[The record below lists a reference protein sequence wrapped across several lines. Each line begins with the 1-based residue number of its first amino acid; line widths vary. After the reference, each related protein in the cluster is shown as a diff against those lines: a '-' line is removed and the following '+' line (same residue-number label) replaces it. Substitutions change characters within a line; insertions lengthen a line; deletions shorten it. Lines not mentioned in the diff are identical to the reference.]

1 MLFRLKNHL
10 IWTSEALPLTRQSFS
25 KSGVAG
31 TIRSDG
37 RGHPPE
43 RFIFSES
50 WQCRRGQP
58 WFTPFCTKSEPLL
71 QQLQNPN
78 LPLSLTHFSLFFST
92 IHLLLHFSF
101 SISHF
106 IIHLLQDW
114 TSDLDSSR
122 LGALGS
128 TALFKLHSGWF
139 SCLLKIKSSSQA
151 FSYLI

>member
-1 MLFRLKNHL
+1 MWFRLKNHQ
-10 IWTSEALPLTRQSFS
+10 IWTPEDFPFIRQSFS

-78 LPLSLTHFSLFFST
+78 LSLSLTHFSLFFST

-106 IIHLLQDW
+106 NIHLLQDW

-122 LGALGS
+122 LGALGRTTIS
-128 TALFKLHSGWF
+128 KFHSGWF
-139 SCLLKIKSSSQA
+139 SCLLQSQSSNYTS
-151 FSYLI
+151 S